1 MKIQTL
7 IDLTIDRARKENA
20 EHVLPEHLAY
30 ELLLIPEIQ
39 ASLISFGLKDI
50 EKALYDLENHTRKSA
65 GSFSSNPTPSNM
77 FEIIIKRAI
86 AQALLES
93 KKTPSSVDVFYSLLK
108 ESDITAVKLLKKQG
122 LNVDAMISFHQGSIS
137 ATSPVKDKSKISNTS
152 GSFEKTKINPTK
164 DGEKVLITKNL
175 DSYTENYINSAKTG
189 LFMPCIGREKEIE
202 QITHTLMRKTKNS
215 ILLVGAAGVGKST
228 IVEGFAKR
236 IVDGN
241 VPDDLKQLKVFSL
254 DVNNIIAGAKHHGS
268 FEERIKNI
276 IDELQLVGNS
286 VLFID
291 ELQTII
297 GAGGSGNLDL
307 ATILKTAV
315 SRGKVKIIGCVTEE
329 DYRKYVDKDRAL
341 TRRFFKVDVN
351 EPSAEEC
358 KEILKGVVPVL
369 EKYYDVKISGAAI
382 DMAVDLSIRY
392 IFDRNLPDK
401 AIDLIDS
408 ATARAKLNYKGKKQL
423 TIFDTNIAEEVSK
436 FVKVSDLVLSE
447 NEKTRLINLKT
458 RLEEKIFGQENAV
471 DKLVNTIYVSKSGLR
486 SSEKTIAN
494 LLFQGPTACGKTE
507 MARELARNL
516 GLELVRFDLSTYQDK
531 FTLSA
536 LIGSP
541 PGYIGYSD
549 GRAGDGLLIN
559 AIEKN
564 PNCVLL
570 LDEIE
575 KAHPDVLNILLQV
588 MDYGMLT
595 SSAGKTVNFRNV
607 ILIMTSNIGAELEE
621 KNRIGFGN
629 IDNSDKFEE
638 NFKQF
643 FRPEFRSRLDAVVK
657 FNKLGYSQMEKIV
670 VKVFAELAATMKKSN
685 ISVSLSPNALKYLT
699 DKCYNATQGA
709 RIVSSLIDDEIKT
722 KLSKILIHEEKPN
735 DTYLIDCVD
744 GLLIVI

>member
-20 EHVLPEHLAY
+20 EHVLPEHLAC

-39 ASLISFGLKDI
+39 ASLISFGLKDV
-50 EKALYDLENHTRKSA
+50 EKALYELESYTRKTT
-65 GSFSSNPTPSNM
+65 GTFSNNPTPSNM
-77 FEIIIKRAI
+77 FEIVIKRAI

-93 KKTPSSVDVFYSLLK
+93 KKTPSSVDVFFSLLK
-108 ESDITAVKLLKKQG
+108 ESDTTAVKILKKQG
-122 LNVDAMISFHQGSIS
+122 LNIDAMLSFHQGSI
-137 ATSPVKDKSKISNTS
+137 ATTSPAKDKAKTTPS
-152 GSFEKTKINPTK
+152 GSFEKTKINSTK
-164 DGEKVLITKNL
+164 EGEKGLITKNL
-175 DSYTENYINSAKTG
+175 DTFTENYINSAKAG
-189 LFMPCIGREKEIE
+189 AFMPCVGREKEID
-202 QITHTLMRKTKNS
+202 QIVHTLMRKTKNS
-215 ILLVGAAGVGKST
+215 ILMVGSAGVGKST
-228 IVEGFAKR
+228 IIEGFAKR

-241 VPDDLKQLKVFSL
+241 VPDSLKDLKIFSL

-276 IDELQLVGNS
+276 LDELQLVGNS

-315 SRGKVKIIGCVTEE
+315 SKGKVKVVGCVTEE

-341 TRRFFKVDVN
+341 TRRFFKIEVN
-351 EPSAEEC
+351 EPSESEC
-358 KEILKGVVPVL
+358 KEILKGVSTVL
-369 EKYYDVKISGAAI
+369 EKYYDVKISSTALDTAI
-382 DMAVDLSIRY
+382 DLSVRY
-392 IFDRNLPDK
+392 MFDRNLPDK
-401 AIDLIDS
+401 AIDLVDS
-408 ATARAKLNYKGKKQL
+408 ATARAKLNYKGKKPI
-423 TIFDTNIAEEVSK
+423 TITSENIAEEISK
-436 FVKVSDLVLSE
+436 FVKISDLVLSE
-447 NEKTRLINLKT
+447 NEKTRLTNLKS
-458 RLEEKIFGQENAV
+458 RLEQKIFGQPVAIE
-471 DKLVNTIYVSKSGLR
+471 KLVDTIYVSKSGLR

-507 MARELARNL
+507 LARELAKNL
-516 GLELVRFDLSTYQDK
+516 GLELVRFDLSAYQDK

-541 PGYIGYSD
+541 PGYIGYGD
-549 GRAGDGLLIN
+549 GRAGDGLLVT

-564 PNCVLL
+564 PSCVLL

-607 ILIMTSNIGAELEE
+607 ILIMTSNIGAEFEE
-621 KNRIGFGN
+621 KQRIGFGSV
-629 IDNSDKFEE
+629 DNSDKFDE

-657 FNKLGYSQMEKIV
+657 FNKLGYIQIEMIV
-670 VKVFAELAATMKKSN
+670 SKAFSELAAMMKKYD
-685 ISVSLSPNALKYLT
+685 ISITLSDNALKYLSE
-699 DKCYNATQGA
+699 KAHSHGNGA
-709 RIVSSLIDDEIKT
+709 RIVNSLIDVEIKT
-722 KLSKILIHEEKPN
+722 KLSKVLIHEEKPKSE
-735 DTYLIDCVD
+735 YLVD
-744 GLLIVI
+744 FVDNSIVVI

>member
-20 EHVLPEHLAY
+20 EHVLPEHLAC

-50 EKALYDLENHTRKSA
+50 EKALYELESYTRKTV
-65 GSFSSNPTPSNM
+65 GSFSNNPTPSNM

-86 AQALLES
+86 AQALLEN
-93 KKTPSSVDVFYSLLK
+93 KKTPSSADVFFSMLR
-108 ESDITAVKLLKKQG
+108 ESETMAVKVLRKQG
-122 LNVDAMISFHQGSIS
+122 LNIDAMLSFHQGSIA
-137 ATSPVKDKSKISNTS
+137 ATSPIKDKSKFSSTS
-152 GSFEKTKINPTK
+152 SSFEKTKINSTK
-164 DGEKVLITKNL
+164 EGDKGIVTKNL
-175 DSYTENYINSAKTG
+175 DAYTENYITSAKNNV
-189 LFMPCIGREKEIE
+189 FMPCIGREKEIE
-202 QITHTLMRKTKNS
+202 QIIHTLIRKTKNS
-215 ILLVGAAGVGKST
+215 TLLVGAAGVGKST

-236 IVDGN
+236 VVDGN
-241 VPDDLKQLKVFSL
+241 VPDSLKEIKVYSL

-276 IDELQLVGNS
+276 IDELQMVGNS

-341 TRRFFKVDVN
+341 TRRFFKVEVN
-351 EPSAEEC
+351 EPTKEEC
-358 KEILKGVVPVL
+358 KEILKGVLPTL
-369 EKYYDVKISGAAI
+369 EKYYDVKISSSAVDAAI
-382 DMAVDLSIRY
+382 DLSVRY

-408 ATARAKLNYKGKKQL
+408 AIAREKLKHKGKKSL
-423 TIFDTNIAEEVSK
+423 LISDTIIAAEVSN
-436 FVKVSDLVLSE
+436 FVKISEIILSE
-447 NEKTRLINLKT
+447 NEKTRLINLKD
-458 RLEEKIFGQENAV
+458 RLEEKIFGQSKAI
-471 DKLVNTIYVSKSGLR
+471 DKLISTIYVSKSGLR
-486 SSEKTIAN
+486 NNEKTIAN
-494 LLFQGPTACGKTE
+494 LLFQGPTAVGKTE
-507 MARELARNL
+507 LAKELAKNL
-516 GLELVRFDLSTYQDK
+516 GLELVRFDLSAYQDK

-541 PGYIGYSD
+541 PGYIGYGD

-570 LDEIE
+570 LDEVE

-588 MDYGMLT
+588 MDYGTLN
-595 SSAGKTVNFRNV
+595 SSAGKMVNFRNV
-607 ILIMTSNIGAELEE
+607 VLIMTSNIGAEFEE
-621 KNRIGFGN
+621 KNRIGFGA
-629 IDNSDKFEE
+629 IDNSDHFDET
-638 NFKQF
+638 FKNF

-657 FNKLGYSQMEKIV
+657 FNKLGYEQMELIV
-670 VKVFAELAATMKKSN
+670 KKSFNELAATLDKSK
-685 ISVSLSPNALKYLT
+685 ISLVLSDNALKYLT
-699 DKCYNATQGA
+699 QKAHSAASGA
-709 RIVSSLIDDEIKT
+709 RIVNSLIDEEIKT
-722 KLSKILIHEEKPN
+722 KLAKILIHTEKPN
-735 DTYLIDCVD
+735 SKYLIDFVD
-744 GLLIVI
+744 NAIIVI